1 MSSELDVVAL
11 AMACTSEPDVVVMAR
26 IAGPFGI
33 KGWVKLQ
40 TFTDA
45 PDSLDAYASWLIRD
59 SKLPASAPWR
69 EVVLEDFAVNV
80 KGVVAKLEGFDDR
93 TSVEGFVKFDVA
105 IPRADLVEADEG
117 EHFWIDLIGATVS
130 NPAGDALGVVDTLM
144 ETGANDVL
152 VVQHAGGQRLIPFV
166 DAVIVKVDRTLKQ
179 IVVNWEAD
187 W

>member
-1 MSSELDVVAL
+1 MTAEL
-11 AMACTSEPDVVVMAR
+11 DVVVMAR

-59 SKLPASAPWR
+59 SKLPSTAPWR

-80 KGVVAKLEGFDDR
+80 KGVVAKLQGFDDR

-105 IPRADLVEADEG
+105 IPRADLVEAEDG
-117 EHFWIDLIGATVS
+117 EHFWIDLIGASVV
-130 NPAGDALGVVDTLM
+130 NPSGEVLGAVDTLM

-166 DAVIVKVDRTLKQ
+166 DAVIVKVDRQAKQ
-179 IVVNWEAD
+179 IVVNWELD